1 MKQNVRV
8 HSDENVV
15 RNAKVEIRHGDDWVN
30 ISECVNK
37 ISWTP
42 TVGEASFV
50 TLRLIPAT
58 MSFSG
63 ILDDETLAAFAE
75 HLRARGYDVY
85 EPAAA
90 AA

>member
-8 HSDENVV
+8 HSDQNIVTNARVEV
-15 RNAKVEIRHGDDWVN
+15 RNGDGWIDISNYVN
-30 ISECVNK
+30 G

-42 TVGEASFV
+42 TVGDASFV

-63 ILDDETLAAFAE
+63 VLDDATLDAFAE